1 MTPAIAK
8 WLLREAKHE
17 LAHTKRNVSD
27 CLDMYRGA
35 KHMASG
41 KDGWNP
47 EIWKDEPENALG
59 CLREARRQLTQ
70 IRLVVDD
77 LKRIAKQ
84 GSDNG

>member
-1 MTPAIAK
+1 MTPTIAK
-8 WLLREAKHE
+8 WLLSEAKHE
-17 LAHTKRNVSD
+17 LAHAKRNVSD
-27 CLDMYRGA
+27 CLAVYREA
-35 KHMASG
+35 KHKASG
-41 KDGWNP
+41 KDGRNP

-59 CLREARRQLTQ
+59 YLRKARRQLTQ